1 MIDTDNSGGLGHDEI
16 FNAIQASVAGSD
28 LTEQEMN
35 TLAGFVIHQV
45 RVAFPESHRLFQ
57 ASL

>member
-1 MIDTDNSGGLGHDEI
+1 MDTDNSGGLGHDEI
-16 FNAIQASVAGSD
+16 FTAIQASVAGSD

-45 RVAFPESHRLFQ
+45 RVAFPESRRLFQ